1 MNLEQGKWAQER
13 MLRNRPKEKE
23 MNGVADQEGVTSQ
36 RLMSERPLATEIC
49 GKPTGVTHP
58 NLGKKQAG
66 KPPQKRKHK
75 ELNGENYLA
84 NINVLYY
91 NRLQHKRASIMCK

>member
-1 MNLEQGKWAQER
+1 
-13 MLRNRPKEKE
+13 

-58 NLGKKQAG
+58 NLGKNKLVNPPETYTLGIEWRELFG
-66 KPPQKRKHK
+66 KYQCS
-75 ELNGENYLA
+75 L
-84 NINVLYY
+84 
-91 NRLQHKRASIMCK
+91 LQ